1 MSQLT
6 NEPMRQMPRES
17 QAGRMTKMRNLVIL
31 LIILIALA
39 ANTASAATP
48 GTNEDPF
55 GGLPV
60 RETEFGT
67 LLPGGVPSAL
77 SGDGSTP
84 RKAIYIADDC
94 ATLRFQAGKARWFKL
109 DAWGDKQQTLWL
121 DDELA
126 SATQPS
132 GSAVWGAAHNYM
144 VGTAPGDGWRVNA
157 YLQADAANENLRH
170 GYVMAVYD
178 PDSLRPLN
186 YFSPPNAAI
195 LSVNTDARGFLLNG
209 PTNLSIADTS
219 GARIHGLG
227 AFNRAQPS
235 HLLWYEARFTGWV
248 FVLVYNQ
255 MIWDD
260 TASVC
265 AARK

>member
-1 MSQLT
+1 M
-6 NEPMRQMPRES
+6 
-17 QAGRMTKMRNLVIL
+17 KWRNAAIA

-39 ANTASAATP
+39 ANVASAATV

-55 GGLPV
+55 GGLPI
-60 RETEFGT
+60 RDTEFGA
-67 LLPGGVPSAL
+67 LMPGGVPSAL

-84 RKAIYIADDC
+84 RRAIYIADDC
-94 ATLRFQAGKARWFKL
+94 ATLRFQAGKTRWFKL
-109 DAWGDKQQTLWL
+109 DAWGDKQQQIWL

-126 SATQPS
+126 SATAPS
-132 GSAVWGAAHNYM
+132 GSAVWGAALDYM
-144 VGTAPGDGWRVNA
+144 LGTAPGDAWRANA
-157 YLQADAANENLRH
+157 YPSVDAANANLRH

-178 PDSLRPLN
+178 PESVRPLN
-186 YFSPPNAAI
+186 VFSPPNAAI
-195 LSVNTDARGFLLNG
+195 LSVNTDARGFLRYG
-209 PTNLSIADTS
+209 PDNISIADAA
-219 GARIHGLG
+219 GARIHGY
-227 AFNRAQPS
+227 ANHNRAQPS
-235 HLLWYEARFTGWV
+235 HLLWYEARFSGWV